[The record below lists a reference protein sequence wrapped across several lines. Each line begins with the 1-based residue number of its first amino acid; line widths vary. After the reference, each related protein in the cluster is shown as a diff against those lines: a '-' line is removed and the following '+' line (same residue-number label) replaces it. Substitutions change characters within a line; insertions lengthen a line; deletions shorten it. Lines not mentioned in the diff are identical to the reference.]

1 MTCANSSA
9 GRTLCGWARRSGAP
23 RRWCHKGV
31 PDTETSDEA
40 VGRSRGGFSATI
52 HLRAEGRG
60 KTITF
65 LVTAERREVAMFEPL
80 MEQGAVKRAG
90 PGRPRRRPRRIVGG
104 TGSSIGTIRTYCHRY
119 RIRVTIPRK
128 RNERRRGP
136 FDRTIYRQRN
146 RGTAHQPLETV
157 PPHCDPPGKARRQL
171 RRQAHHRPPFAL
183 VMTWQ
188 TGPGWP

>member
-1 MTCANSSA
+1 MTCANSSVR
-9 GRTLCGWARRSGAP
+9 RTLCGWARRSGAP
-23 RRWCHKGV
+23 ARRWCHKGV

-40 VGRSRGGFSATI
+40 VGRSRGGSSATI

-60 KTITF
+60 KPITF
-65 LVTAERREVAMFEPL
+65 LVTAERREAAMFEPL

-90 PGRPRRRPRRIVGG
+90 PGRPRRRPRRIVGD

-119 RIRVTIPRK
+119 RVRVTIPRK

-146 RGTAHQPLETV
+146 IVELFINRLKQFRSIATRYEKRAV
-157 PPHCDPPGKARRQL
+157 NYAARL
-171 RRQAHHRPPFAL
+171 IIAPVL
-183 VMTWQ
+183 LWL
-188 TGPGWP
+188 